1 MDFNQFIINYK
12 NIKIKLNI
20 FFTIINIIINIINE
34 YILIILNN

>member
-1 MDFNQFIINYK
+1 MDFNQFTISYK

-20 FFTIINIIINIINE
+20 FFTVINIIINIINK

>member
-12 NIKIKLNI
+12 NVKIELNI
-20 FFTIINIIINIINE
+20 FFIIINIIINIINE